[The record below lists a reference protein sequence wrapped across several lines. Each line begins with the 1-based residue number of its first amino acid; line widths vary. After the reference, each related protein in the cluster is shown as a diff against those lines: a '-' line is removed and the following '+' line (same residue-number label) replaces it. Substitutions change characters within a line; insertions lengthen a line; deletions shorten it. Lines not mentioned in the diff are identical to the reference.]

1 MSETMGA
8 TLTAG
13 GGIRAVLATDEHA
26 AAIAAF
32 YRESWSR
39 DATPESVLANRRQA
53 AAENVAEP
61 GEAPPTALV
70 LDGNRVIGYCGSLP
84 LRLWDGVV
92 ERPAYW
98 TKGLL
103 VLPEFRK
110 GPIGFLVCKELAALL
125 PCAMGL
131 VVAPAAR
138 RLFTATGFTD
148 LGAVGNFVRLLRPA
162 AVARQLDVGE
172 LGLDLPRWLTAAV
185 RLAQRTGIAG
195 LAGAG
200 AGVAMDLAAA
210 AMRRAARGLTTS
222 WSDDAPSE
230 AELDAVW
237 RSARSALRASAVRD
251 GRYLRSRFAAT
262 GGAEDGRYV
271 FCTARAGMRLA
282 GVAVVRRPSA
292 SSDPRLR
299 NVRVATL
306 SDIVFPPD
314 RTDVGLA
321 LLGCVAQAARAAGA
335 DAILCSTSHPALARL
350 LARQAY
356 LSLPGN
362 VHVLLHDRTG
372 TRWPQ
377 DLGAWW
383 LARGDGEAD
392 EVF

>member
-1 MSETMGA
+1 MSGT
-8 TLTAG
+8 TAG
-13 GGIRAVLATDEHA
+13 TMTAVGGIRATLATDEHA

-32 YRESWSR
+32 YRASWSR
-39 DATPESVLANRRQA
+39 DATAESVLANRRQA

-61 GEAPPTALV
+61 GEPPPTALV
-70 LDGNRVIGYCGSLP
+70 LDGGRVIGYCGSIP
-84 LRLWDGVV
+84 LRLWDGAA

-98 TKGLL
+98 TKGLM

-110 GPIGFLVCKELAALL
+110 GPIGFLVCRELAALL
-125 PCAMGL
+125 PRAVGL

-148 LGAVGNFVRLLRPA
+148 LGAIGNFVRLLRPA

-172 LGLDLPRWLTAAV
+172 LGLDLPRWLVAAV
-185 RLAQRTGIAG
+185 RVAQRTGLAA

-200 AGVAMDLAAA
+200 AGVVMDLAAA
-210 AMRRAARGLTTS
+210 TMRRPARGLTTS
-222 WSDDAPSE
+222 WSVDAPSE
-230 AELDAVW
+230 GELDAVW
-237 RSARSALRASAVRD
+237 RSARGALQASAVRD
-251 GRYLRSRFAAT
+251 GRYLRSRFAA
-262 GGAEDGRYV
+262 EEGRYV
-271 FCTARAGMRLA
+271 FCTVRKGMRLA

-306 SDIVFPPD
+306 SDIVFPPEW
-314 RTDVGLA
+314 TDVGLA
-321 LLGCVAQAARAAGA
+321 LLGCVSQTARAAGA

-350 LARQAY
+350 LRRQAY
-356 LSLPGN
+356 VPLPGN
-362 VHVLLHDRTG
+362 VHVLLHDRSGATS
-372 TRWPQ
+372 WPQ
-377 DLGAWW
+377 DLAAWW